1 MTEKNLLPLTHQTGA
16 PVSDNVN
23 IMTAGPRG
31 PALLQDIWLIE
42 KLAHFDREVIPERRM
57 HAKGSGAHGVFTVTH
72 NITRYTKANIFS
84 AVGKQT
90 PMFVRFSTVAGER
103 GAADAERDIRGFSA
117 KFYTEEGNWDIVGNN
132 TPVFFF
138 RDPLRFPDLN
148 HAIKRDPRT
157 GLRSPDNNWDFWT
170 LLPEALHQVTI
181 VMSDRGIPR
190 TYRHMHGFGSHT
202 FSLIDANDKRTW
214 VKFHFRTQQGIQNL
228 SDAEAAALIGQDR
241 ETHGRDLFES
251 IERGDFPR
259 WTLFIQVM
267 TDEEAKAFP
276 VNPFDLTKVWPKADF
291 PLIEVGFFE
300 LNRNP
305 ENFFA
310 EVEQAAF
317 SPANLVPGISFSPDK
332 MLQARLFSYGDAQ
345 RYRLGVNFN
354 HIPVNAP
361 KCPYHSY
368 HRDGAMR
375 TDGNLGRTPSYF
387 PNSLGEWADRPALNE
402 PPLQIDGAAAHW
414 DHRLD
419 EDHYRQPGDLFR
431 KMNSAQKRTL
441 FENTARQLDAAATHI
456 QDRHVANCAKADRA
470 YGEGVRNALNAL
482 RVPTRSEA

>member
-1 MTEKNLLPLTHQTGA
+1 MNGNNPKEHLTYATGA
-16 PVSDNVN
+16 PVSDNLN
-23 IMTAGPRG
+23 IQTAGPRG

-72 NITRYTKANIFS
+72 DITQYTKAMLFS
-84 AVGKQT
+84 EIGKPT
-90 PMFVRFSTVAGER
+90 PVFVRFSTVAGER
-103 GAADAERDIRGFSA
+103 GAADAERDIRGFA
-117 KFYTEEGNWDIVGNN
+117 IKFYTEEGNWDIVGNN

-157 GLRSPDNNWDFWT
+157 GLRNADNNWDFWS

-181 VMSDRGIPR
+181 VMSERGIPR
-190 TYRHMHGFGSHT
+190 SYRHMHGFGSHT
-202 FSLIDANDKRTW
+202 FSLIDATEKRSW

-228 SDAEAAALIGQDR
+228 SDAEAEVLVGKDR
-241 ETHGRDLFES
+241 ETHGRDLFET
-251 IERGDFPR
+251 IERGEFPR

-267 TDEEAKAFP
+267 SEEAAAAFAF
-276 VNPFDLTKVWPKADF
+276 NPFDLTKVWPKADF

-305 ENFFA
+305 ENYFA

-317 SPANLVPGISFSPDK
+317 SPANVVPGISFSPDK
-332 MLQARLFSYGDAQ
+332 MLQARLFSYGDTQ

-361 KCPYHSY
+361 KCPFRSY
-368 HRDGAMR
+368 HRDGKMR
-375 TDGNLGRTPSYF
+375 TDGNLGRSPTYF
-387 PNSLGEWADRPALNE
+387 PNSLSEWTDQPQLNE
-402 PPLQIDGAAAHW
+402 SALEITGGAAHF
-414 DHRLD
+414 DHRVD
-419 EDHYRQPGDLFR
+419 NDHYQQPGNLFR
-431 KMNSAQKRTL
+431 MMSHTQKQSL
-441 FENTARQLDAAATHI
+441 FDNTARQIGGAAVQI
-456 QDRHVANCAKADRA
+456 QDRHIANCRKADPA
-470 YGEGVRNALNAL
+470 YGEGVRLALL
-482 RVPTRSEA
+482 SLGKREI